1 MANQELVMETTHGR
15 KGKCK
20 TEFKAVVNKVL
31 VTGVV
36 LATLMSSTVMP
47 AMAASSFDYGY
58 GVRNS
63 TTGITYQ
70 INELSVAENVAE
82 IRATIKA
89 INEMR
94 ANGSV
99 SDEQLKT
106 LASQLFALEKA
117 VSSTEDGVTSD
128 VISVINEAEKS
139 VIGLNGSGADKVVTA
154 ISVVRAMLDIN
165 APDIKGDSMKAPV
178 YYAQDIGNLKGFYD
192 LGNHE
197 WARPAIEDMSTG
209 TYKGLFSGK
218 TAPNEQGLAQ
228 FDPNGTMSRA
238 EFITVVTRALYS
250 DQLANMP
257 AVSGE
262 FWYANNYDV
271 ALNNG
276 LISESEFAFTKE
288 VLNAPMPRQE
298 MALILTR
305 ACEQMGEGT
314 GTLVSPSRISDYN
327 TVGGDYKTAVRIA
340 FTKGLIAGKDTSGR
354 FAPHDTLTRAEGAT
368 VLYRLVNKSKRVEV
382 GISTGGGVST
392 PVSSAITIYEGQ
404 ARYNRNAQEG
414 DLFIKKDG
422 TQIVLKKGPN
432 GILGEG
438 QGVAPDAGLL
448 GQVTE
453 NGCDRFTYKVADYG
467 DWHDST
473 GNHLQNAKYIV
484 NATTGEGHWIPELQ
498 LLRKAVPAPDR
509 DGEYEG
515 EVSQDVYH
523 LYKWDGSDWVHN
535 AKIYK

>member
-1 MANQELVMETTHGR
+1 MKR
-15 KGKCK
+15 
-20 TEFKAVVNKVL
+20 FI
-31 VTGVV
+31 
-36 LATLMSSTVMP
+36 
-47 AMAASSFDYGY
+47 
-58 GVRNS
+58 
-63 TTGITYQ
+63 TGILTG
-70 INELSVAENVAE
+70 IMLISSLSVSAANNGTYN
-82 IRATIKA
+82 ILDTIP
-89 INEMR
+89 N
-94 ANGSV
+94 S
-99 SDEQLKT
+99 KT
-106 LASQLFALEKA
+106 QQETKKE
-117 VSSTEDGVTSD
+117 TQ
-128 VISVINEAEKS
+128 
-139 VIGLNGSGADKVVTA
+139 
-154 ISVVRAMLDIN
+154 
-165 APDIKGDSMKAPV
+165 KAPV

-197 WARPAIEDMSTG
+197 WARPAIEDMSIG

-262 FWYANNYDV
+262 FWYVNNYDV

-422 TQIVLKKGPN
+422 TQVVLKKGPN

-438 QGVAPDAGLL
+438 QGVAPDLGLRYCPE
-448 GQVTE
+448 GDNPSTVE
-453 NGCDRFTYKVADYG
+453 DGKMFTGGSIGRWESSVGKTVVG
-467 DWHDST
+467 DFYYVHP
-473 GNHLQNAKYIV
+473 L
-484 NATTGEGHWIPELQ
+484 TGEGHWGKEWSIIYRASYNYMLDNGIEG
-498 LLRKAVPAPDR
+498 KY
-509 DGEYEG
+509 DGEISADKQLVWDAASSEWMA
-515 EVSQDVYH
+515 VYNGRN
-523 LYKWDGSDWVHN
+523 LK
-535 AKIYK
+535 